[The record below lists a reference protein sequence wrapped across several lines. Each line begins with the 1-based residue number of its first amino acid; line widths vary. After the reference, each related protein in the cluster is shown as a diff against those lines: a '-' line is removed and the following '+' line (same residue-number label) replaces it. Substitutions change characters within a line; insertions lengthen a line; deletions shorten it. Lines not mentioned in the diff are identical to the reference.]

1 MKKSKKPVH
10 LPTLD
15 EGQRAKES
23 EASKLKHFAYSKGF
37 LDLISLIWP
46 GEVKGKTHED
56 TEKISSEE
64 FYVYYETS

>member
-37 LDLISLIWP
+37 FDLISLIWP
-46 GEVKGKTHED
+46 GEVKGKTH
-56 TEKISSEE
+56 
-64 FYVYYETS
+64 